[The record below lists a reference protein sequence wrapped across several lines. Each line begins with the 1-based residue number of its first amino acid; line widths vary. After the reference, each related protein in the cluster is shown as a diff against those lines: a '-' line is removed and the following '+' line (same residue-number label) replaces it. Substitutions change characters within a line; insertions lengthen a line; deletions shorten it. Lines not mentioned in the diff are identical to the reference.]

1 MAKKEENRQRLANRI
16 VAAVLAAIWLCA
28 GMLVLVLGLFQGRWL
43 MILVG
48 PLGIGYG
55 LVWVRVAY
63 EGQHLTWPDGLLP
76 WRRRR

>member
-28 GMLVLVLGLFQGRWL
+28 GMLGLFQGRWL